1 MKKIVDNE
9 DIESIKVDFLSL
21 DEKLLGKDLKENLES
36 KNPFTD
42 LEEVGA
48 VFSFL
53 SHIDAVQNQKN
64 IFLGKVEN
72 KPLNFKM
79 ELKNKNNEKINE
91 YFFDNINLGEGNFTQ
106 GIEHLLSLG
115 MAKEKGTL
123 LQKLNKHLHIPN
135 DLNLEKLKN
144 YGYSTLETIKDI
156 SQSKILGDEL
166 SSFIDGFV
174 KNAFSNNNKEQK
186 KETKKEL
193 TSAQQEMLA
202 KIKEFS
208 SQKKSKD
215 KEYSLSNNRKSIA
228 MSR

>member
-1 MKKIVDNE
+1 
-9 DIESIKVDFLSL
+9 
-21 DEKLLGKDLKENLES
+21 
-36 KNPFTD
+36 
-42 LEEVGA
+42 
-48 VFSFL
+48 
-53 SHIDAVQNQKN
+53 
-64 IFLGKVEN
+64 
-72 KPLNFKM
+72 M

-202 KIKEFS
+202 KVKEFS